1 MGARPL
7 ELCTDDAMIEHWL
20 PSERARDDAAAAAAA
35 LSGLVG
41 RLCPLAS
48 VRTLQ
53 LFVRS
58 PSLFTPTNVVRLL
71 RAAPHLEQLT
81 IHASEVDVD
90 ASWLGHP
97 AFDGLVHLK
106 LKRVRVS
113 GLGSLSPPA
122 TSDFLLRLRQR
133 HFPRLRVV
141 AIDGS
146 EHFVTPLDP
155 SSFDEHLFT
164 RFANF
169 IVGLVSRFWARR
181 K

>member
-20 PSERARDDAAAAAAA
+20 PSESVRDDAAVAAA
-35 LSGLVG
+35 LSGLIG
-41 RLCPLAS
+41 LRPLAS

-81 IHASEVDVD
+81 IHASDVDVD

-97 AFDGLVHLK
+97 AFDGLVHSK
-106 LKRVRVS
+106 LKITHMSCNMNEWGRIRAKALETAVR
-113 GLGSLSPPA
+113 
-122 TSDFLLRLRQR
+122 
-133 HFPRLRVV
+133 
-141 AIDGS
+141 I
-146 EHFVTPLDP
+146 
-155 SSFDEHLFT
+155 
-164 RFANF
+164 
-169 IVGLVSRFWARR
+169 AREN
-181 K
+181 